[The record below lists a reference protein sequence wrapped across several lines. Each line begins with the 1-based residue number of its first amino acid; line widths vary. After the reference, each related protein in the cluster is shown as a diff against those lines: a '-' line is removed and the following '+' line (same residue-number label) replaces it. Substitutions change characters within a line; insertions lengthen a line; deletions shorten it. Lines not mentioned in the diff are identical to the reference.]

1 MKGLHRLTGWLVFAI
16 AAFVYFLSVERTGSL
31 WDCGEFILGAYKLQV
46 VHPPGAPLFLLVGR
60 MFTWV
65 AELFSANPEDIAFA
79 VNLMSGLCSALAA
92 AFIAW
97 VTIDLGRMALVGREG
112 ETDSAQDM
120 ALAGGG
126 LVAGL
131 ATAFATSIWFSA
143 VEGEVYAMSTMF
155 TALTLWATVRW
166 YVLPDK
172 PDSDRWLIFAVY
184 SAGLSIGVHLLSMLT
199 FPALA
204 LFYYFKKYKETSFLG
219 MAAAAGAGV
228 AAIVVIQ
235 RLIIVGI
242 PQLWTQMELLVVNGF
257 GLPPHT
263 GIVPTMLIVG
273 VILFFGLRYAHRR
286 KQAVLQQVFVAL
298 SLVII
303 GFSTIGVVVIRANA
317 APPVNMNNPS
327 DAMRL
332 LPYLNRE
339 QYGERPL
346 LRGPDFDVDP
356 NARTTEVSDRY
367 GLVGDRYEKTDYKV
381 SPDYPSRYKRLFPRM
396 GDNTLSR
403 PRLYKQ
409 WLGLNPDEPLPRGRP
424 SAGDNISFFVRYQLG
439 WMYWRYFMWN
449 FSGRQNGQQ
458 GFYEWDE
465 SAGNW
470 ITGISFLD
478 EMRLGDQSALPDKMK
493 NDPSRNVYYMLPFLF
508 GLLGLFWHS
517 QQRSSDFMGLLAL
530 FIITG
535 IGIIVYSNQPP
546 NEPRERDY
554 VLAGSIFTYCISIG
568 MAVPALFQML
578 VSRLGSSRSVSAI
591 GAGVLVLIAPLL
603 MGFQN
608 FDDHSRADHSGARD
622 YASNFLNSLEEN
634 AIIFTYGDNDTYPL
648 WYAQEVENIRRDVR
662 VVNLSLIAVD
672 WYIDLLRRKV
682 NDSPP
687 LKMTIPRE
695 QIRGKL
701 RNQVPYYNQ
710 SGQDRPMSLENF
722 MRFIGD
728 DNPLQS
734 QGGRVIEAHYPTRR
748 VVIPV
753 NKEEVLRNK
762 VVSVADTARIV
773 QGIPVRVND
782 SYMFKDD
789 IAILDIIASNL
800 WERPLYFAVT
810 ARMEKLFGMQDYM
823 QLEGL
828 ALRLVPIKSQSE
840 NSIYGLLGSGRVN
853 ADALFENVTE
863 KWRWGNFDKE
873 DTYVAHSYG
882 PSVQSMQFAMQRGAM
897 ALLQQGDNERAIAL
911 TDEYFEAFP
920 DMNFEYNIH
929 AAYMLGVYSQ
939 AGAYDKAKPHMQVL
953 ARNIDQRLNY
963 FMALDEGIL
972 QRSYGTDFQASI
984 AVAERLV
991 AYAVRAGDTA
1001 YADELRAVFGNFLQP
1016 PPPPGPPGT
1025 PLDGRVQP
1033 SSPSLPP
1040 SSGTAPGGEIQQV
1053 DGSAP
1058 AQQDNNQ

>member
-1 MKGLHRLTGWLVFAI
+1 
-16 AAFVYFLSVERTGSL
+16 
-31 WDCGEFILGAYKLQV
+31 ILGAHKLQV
-46 VHPPGAPLFLLVGR
+46 VHPPGAPFFLLVGR

-65 AELFSANPEDIAFA
+65 AELFSTNPEDIAFA
-79 VNLMSGLCSALAA
+79 VNMMSGLCSAMAA
-92 AFIAW
+92 GFISW
-97 VTIDLGRMALVGREG
+97 VTIDLSRLALVGREG
-112 ETDSAQDM
+112 ETDTAQDY
-120 ALAGGG
+120 AIAGGG

-172 PDSDRWLIFAVY
+172 PESDRWLLFAVY

-204 LFYYFKKYKETSFLG
+204 LFYYFKKYKEHSFLG

-228 AAIVVIQ
+228 AAIVIIQ
-235 RLIIVGI
+235 KLIIVGI
-242 PQLWTQMELLVVNGF
+242 PTLWTSMELLMVNDF
-257 GLPPHT
+257 GLPPHS
-263 GIVPTMLIVG
+263 GIVPTLLIVG
-273 VILFFGLRYAHRR
+273 TILFFGFRFAHQR
-286 KQAVLQQVFVAL
+286 KQAMLQQLFVGL
-298 SLVII
+298 TLVII
-303 GFSTIGVVVIRANA
+303 AFSTIGVVVIRANA
-317 APPVNMNNPS
+317 ATPVNMNNPS

-346 LRGPDFDVDP
+346 FRGPDFDVDP
-356 NARTTEVSDRY
+356 NSRTTDVTDRY
-367 GLVGDRYEKTDYKV
+367 GLVGDRYEKTDYKISV
-381 SPDYPSRYKRLFPRM
+381 EYPSRSKRLFPRM
-396 GDNTLSR
+396 GDNTLGR

-409 WLGLNPDEPLPRGRP
+409 WLGMDPDKGTPAGRP
-424 SAGDNISFFVRYQLG
+424 SAGDNLSFFVNYQLG

-458 GFYEWDE
+458 GFYSWDE

-470 ITGISFLD
+470 ITGIGFLD
-478 EMRLGDQSALPDKMK
+478 AMRLGNQDALPDKMK

-517 QQRSSDFMGLLAL
+517 SKRPNDFMGLLAL

-554 VLAGSIFTYCISIG
+554 VLAGSIFTYCIWIG
-568 MAVPALFQML
+568 MAVPALFQTL
-578 VSRLGSSRSVSAI
+578 VSSLGSSRMVSAL
-591 GAGVLVLIAPLL
+591 GAGALVLIAPLL

-622 YASNFLNSLEEN
+622 YASNFLNSLEED

-648 WYAQEVENIRRDVR
+648 WYAQEVENIRTDVR

-682 NDSPP
+682 NDSDPI
-687 LKMTIPRE
+687 KMTIPRE
-695 QIRGKL
+695 QLRGKL
-701 RNQVPYYNQ
+701 RNQVFYFNQ
-710 SGQDRPMSLENF
+710 SGQDRPMSLQNF
-722 MRFIGD
+722 IRFVGE
-728 DNPLQS
+728 DNPLSSQS
-734 QGGRVIEAHYPTRR
+734 GRVIEAHYPTKR

-753 NKEEVLRNK
+753 DKQEVLRK
-762 VVSVADTARIV
+762 GVVSEADTAKIV
-773 QGIPVRVND
+773 PGIPVRVSD
-782 SYMFKDD
+782 TQLLKDE

-800 WERPLYFAVT
+800 WDRPIYFAVT

-828 ALRLVPIKSQSE
+828 ALRLVPIKSESE
-840 NSIYGLLGSGRVN
+840 TNVYGLLGSGRVN
-853 ADALFENVTE
+853 TNALFDNVTE
-863 KWRWGNFDKE
+863 KWRWGNFDQE

-882 PSVQSMQFAMQRGAM
+882 PSVQSMQFAMQRGAL
-897 ALLQQGDNERAIAL
+897 ALLEEGDRDRAVAL
-911 TDEYFEAFP
+911 VDEYFDAFP

-929 AAYMLGVYSQ
+929 AAYMLGIYSQ
-939 AGAYDKAKPHMQVL
+939 ADAYDKAKPHMQIL
-953 ARNIDQRLNY
+953 ARNIEQRLDY
-963 FMALDEGIL
+963 FMSLDDGVL

-984 AVAERLV
+984 AVADRLV
-991 AYAVRAGDTA
+991 AYATRAGDTD
-1001 YADELRAVFGNFLQP
+1001 YVNELRSVFGSFLQP
-1016 PPPPGPPGT
+1016 EVPQQIPGGA
-1025 PLDGRVQP
+1025 LDGPAQP
-1033 SSPSLPP
+1033 SSPTLPP
-1040 SSGTAPGGEIQQV
+1040 GAASP
-1053 DGSAP
+1053 P
-1058 AQQDNNQ
+1058 AQGQGTNAPVQQGGNE

>member
-16 AAFVYFLSVERTGSL
+16 ATFVYFLSVERTGSL

-46 VHPPGAPLFLLVGR
+46 VHPPGAPLFLLIGR

-65 AELFSANPEDIAFA
+65 AELISDNPADIAFA
-79 VNLMSGLCSALAA
+79 VNMMSGVCTAFAA

-97 VTIDLGRMALVGREG
+97 ITIDLGKLALVGREA
-112 ETDSAQDM
+112 ETSSEQNL

-131 ATAFATSIWFSA
+131 ATTFATSIWFSA

-155 TALTLWATVRW
+155 TALTLWATIKW

-172 PDSDRWLIFAVY
+172 PSSDRWLIFAVY
-184 SAGLSIGVHLLSMLT
+184 SAGLSTGVHLLSILT

-204 LFYYFKKYKETSFLG
+204 LFYYFKKYKEPNFKG
-219 MAAAAGAGV
+219 MALAAAAGV

-235 RLIIVGI
+235 KFIIVGI
-242 PQLWTQMELLVVNGF
+242 PTLWTWMELLFVNDF
-257 GLPPHT
+257 GLPPHS
-263 GIVPTMLIVG
+263 GIIPTLLIVG
-273 VILFFGLRYAHRR
+273 AALFFAIRFAHQR
-286 KQAVLQQVFVAL
+286 QHAILQQVFVAVT
-298 SLVII
+298 LVII

-346 LRGPDFDVDP
+346 FRGPDFDVDP
-356 NARTTEVSDRY
+356 NTRTTEVTDRY
-367 GLVGDRYEKTDYKV
+367 GLVGDRYEITDYKV
-381 SPDYPSRYKRLFPRM
+381 SVDYPNRSKRLFPRM
-396 GDNTLSR
+396 GDNTLGR

-409 WLGLNPDEPLPRGRP
+409 WLGMNPDQGTPPGRP
-424 SAGDNISFFVRYQLG
+424 SAGDNVSFFMRYQIG

-458 GFYEWDE
+458 GFYDWDE

-470 ITGISFLD
+470 ITGINFLD
-478 EMRLGDQSALPDKMK
+478 EMRLGDQSQLPEKMK
-493 NDPSRNVYYMLPFLF
+493 NDPSRNKYYLLPFLF

-517 QQRSSDFMGLLAL
+517 SKRPNDFMGLLAL

-554 VLAGSIFTYCISIG
+554 VLAGSIFTYCIWLG
-568 MAVPALFQML
+568 LAVPALFQMM
-578 VSRLGSSRSVSAI
+578 VSRLGTSKSVSAI
-591 GAGVLVLIAPLL
+591 GAGALVLIAPLL

-622 YASNFLNSLEEN
+622 YASNFLNSLEED

-648 WYAQEVENIRRDVR
+648 WYAQEVEGIRRDVR

-682 NDSPP
+682 NDSAPI
-687 LKMTIPRE
+687 KMTIPRE
-695 QIRGKL
+695 QLRGKL
-701 RNQVPYYNQ
+701 RNQVFYYNQ
-710 SGQDRPMSLENF
+710 GEDRPMSLQNF
-722 MRFIGD
+722 VRFIGED
-728 DNPLQS
+728 HPLSSQS
-734 QGGRVIEAHYPTRR
+734 GRVIEAHYPTTK

-753 NKEEVLRNK
+753 DKAEVLRTGT
-762 VVSVADTARIV
+762 VTEADTANIV
-773 QGIPVRVND
+773 PGIPVRVD
-782 SYMFKDD
+782 GTQLLKDE
-789 IAILDIIASNL
+789 IAILDIIASNI

-810 ARMEKLFGMQDYM
+810 ARMEKLFGMQDFM

-828 ALRLVPIKSQSE
+828 ALRLVPVRSQSE
-840 NSIYGLLGSGRVN
+840 TNIYGLLGSGRVN
-853 ADALFENVTE
+853 TDALFENVTE

-882 PSVQSMQFAMQRGAM
+882 PSVQSMQFAMQRGAL
-897 ALLQQGDNERAIAL
+897 ALLQEGKQDKAVEL
-911 TDEYFEAFP
+911 VDEYFDAFP
-920 DMNFEYNIH
+920 DMNFEYGVH
-929 AAYMLGVYSQ
+929 AVYMLGVYSQ
-939 AGAYDKAKPHMQVL
+939 AGAYDKAKPHMQIL
-953 ARNIDQRLNY
+953 ARNIEDRLDY
-963 FMALDEGIL
+963 YMTLPDDIL
-972 QRSYGTDFQASI
+972 QLSYGNDFQAAI
-984 AVAERLV
+984 AVADRLV
-991 AYAVRAGDTA
+991 AYARRGGDT
-1001 YADELRAVFGNFLQP
+1001 ELLNELQATFGDFLQP
-1016 PPPPGPPGT
+1016 QLPQGGDLP
-1025 PLDGRVQP
+1025 PLDGP
-1033 SSPSLPP
+1033 
-1040 SSGTAPGGEIQQV
+1040 APGPSINTEGA
-1053 DGSAP
+1053 SP
-1058 AQQDNNQ
+1058 AQEPAEAADGQ

>member
-1 MKGLHRLTGWLVFAI
+1 MKGLHRLTGWIVFAI

-60 MFTWV
+60 LFTWV
-65 AELFSANPEDIAFA
+65 AELVSDNPEDIAFS
-79 VNLMSGLCSALAA
+79 VNMMSGLCTAFAA

-97 VTIDLGRMALVGREG
+97 VTIHLGKFSLVGRDG
-112 ETDSAQDM
+112 ETDSAQDL

-155 TALTLWATVRW
+155 TALTLWATIKW
-166 YVLPDK
+166 YVLPDE

-184 SAGLSIGVHLLSMLT
+184 AAGLSIGVHLLSMLT

-204 LFYYFKKYKETSFLG
+204 LFYYFKKYKETNFRG
-219 MAAAAGAGV
+219 MVIAAGIGV
-228 AAIVVIQ
+228 AAIVLIQ
-235 RLIIVGI
+235 KFIIVGI
-242 PQLWTQMELLVVNGF
+242 PTLWTWMELLMVNDF
-257 GLPPHT
+257 GLPPHS
-263 GIVPTMLIVG
+263 GIIPTLLIVG
-273 VILFFGLRYAHRR
+273 
-286 KQAVLQQVFVAL
+286 AVLVFGIRFAHQRKHAMLQQIIVAMT
-298 SLVII
+298 LVVI
-303 GFSTIGVVVIRANA
+303 GFSTIGVVVLRANA
-317 APPVNMNNPS
+317 ATPVNMNNPS

-356 NARTTEVSDRY
+356 NSRTTDVTDRY
-367 GLVGDRYEKTDYKV
+367 GLVGDRYEKTDYKISV
-381 SPDYPSRYKRLFPRM
+381 DYPTRSKRFFPRM
-396 GDNTLSR
+396 GDNTLGR

-409 WLGLNPDEPLPRGRP
+409 WMGLNPDQGTPGGRP
-424 SAGDNISFFVRYQLG
+424 SVGDNFSFFVRYQIG

-458 GFYEWDE
+458 GFYDWDE

-478 EMRLGDQSALPDKMK
+478 EMRLGDQSALPEKMK

-517 QQRSSDFMGLLAL
+517 QQRPNDFMGLLAL

-535 IGIIVYSNQPP
+535 LGIIVYSNQPP

-554 VLAGSIFTYCISIG
+554 VLAGSIFTYCIWIG

-578 VSRLGSSRSVSAI
+578 VSRVGTSRSVSAI

-608 FDDHSRADHSGARD
+608 FDDHTRADHSGARD
-622 YASNFLNSLEEN
+622 YANNFLNSLEPN
-634 AIIFTYGDNDTYPL
+634 SIIFTYGDNDTYPL
-648 WYAQEVENIRRDVR
+648 WYAQEVEGIRTDVR

-682 NDSPP
+682 NDSAPI
-687 LKMTIPRE
+687 KMSIPRE
-695 QIRGKL
+695 KLRGKL
-701 RNQVPYYNQ
+701 RNQVFYFNQ
-710 SGQDRPMSLENF
+710 TGQDRPMSLQNF
-722 MRFIGD
+722 VRFIGE
-728 DNPLQS
+728 DNPLSSQS
-734 QGGRVIEAHYPTRR
+734 GRVIEAHYPTTR

-753 NKEEVLRNK
+753 DKQEVLRTGT
-762 VVSVADTARIV
+762 VTQADTANIV
-773 QGIPVRVND
+773 PGIPVQVNGTQLL
-782 SYMFKDD
+782 KDE

-800 WERPLYFAVT
+800 WERPIYFAVT
-810 ARMEKLFGMQDYM
+810 ARMEKLFGMQDFM

-828 ALRLVPIKSQSE
+828 ALRLVPVRSQSE
-840 NSIYGLLGSGRVN
+840 NNVYGLLGSGRVN
-853 ADALFENVTE
+853 TDAMFENITT

-882 PSVQSMQFAMQRGAM
+882 PSVQSMQFAMQRASL
-897 ALLQQGDNERAIAL
+897 ALLQKGENQRAVEMV
-911 TDEYFEAFP
+911 DQYFEAFP
-920 DMNFEYNIH
+920 DMNFEHGIH

-939 AGAYDKAKPHMQVL
+939 ADAYDKAKPHMQVL
-953 ARNIDQRLNY
+953 ARNIEDRLNY
-963 FMALDEGIL
+963 YITLPDDIL
-972 QRSYGTDFQASI
+972 QLSYGTDFQAAI
-984 AVAERLV
+984 AVADRLV
-991 AYAVRAGDTA
+991 AYANRAGDTA
-1001 YADELRAVFGNFLQP
+1001 YAKELQIAFGDFLQP
-1016 PPPPGPPGT
+1016 QLPPPGELPV
-1025 PLDGRVQP
+1025 PLDGP
-1033 SSPSLPP
+1033 STPSAPTPPP
-1040 SSGTAPGGEIQQV
+1040 SSGDGPPVEVSSPEAPTG
-1053 DGSAP
+1053 
-1058 AQQDNNQ
+1058 NQ